1 LLKFVLLVCRGRG
14 INIVSVGVGSSV
26 SEADLV
32 KIAGN
37 KTRVFSVSNYTRL
50 NSVVDGLR
58 KVITQSAATTLEG

>member
-1 LLKFVLLVCRGRG
+1 
-14 INIVSVGVGSSV
+14 V